1 MTLEY
6 HPLMREFPEFHAEL
20 RALQGS
26 DAHFTRLAAD
36 YEALDKR
43 IYLIEDGRE
52 TLDAQGLQV
61 LKNQRVTLNVEIARQ
76 LQLAAN
82 GRGA

>member
-20 RALQGS
+20 LALHGS

-43 IYLIEDGRE
+43 IYRVEDGRE
-52 TLDAQGLQV
+52 PLDAEALQV
-61 LKNQRVTLNVEIARQ
+61 LKNERVTLNVEIARQ
-76 LQLAAN
+76 LKQAAN